1 MENSLL
7 PFFQR
12 FFLSSYGL
20 DSPFIRVLQN
30 AEQALNQF
38 SFGAKGLLTMA
49 RKILR
54 PAKKPKLLIRD
65 RDLLEQKREA
75 VAEAAFA
82 LFLKEGFH
90 RTTTRDIA
98 QQAGVSAGA
107 PFTYFK
113 DKEEI
118 LFYIVSKEQDRAGE
132 QLLSA
137 LSQQI
142 AEATRTGADP
152 EAVCKNVLATFLR
165 GVDEM
170 RRFIL
175 LAYQET
181 KSLNTDTRQ
190 ALILREK
197 RLQALIGEV
206 ILYGVEWGR
215 FAPDRIE
222 LKAHT
227 IMALAHAWAVRH
239 WAFVGEMESIEEYI
253 VFLQPLVLAMLEAN
267 AVVKAPKTER
277 RRLTMI
283 GKRVGE
289 EEFVTTK

>member
-1 MENSLL
+1 
-7 PFFQR
+7 
-12 FFLSSYGL
+12 
-20 DSPFIRVLQN
+20 
-30 AEQALNQF
+30 
-38 SFGAKGLLTMA
+38 MA

-54 PAKKPKLLIRD
+54 SVKKPNFLIRD
-65 RDLLEQKREA
+65 QDLLQQKREA

-98 QQAGVSAGA
+98 RRAGVSAGA

-113 DKEEI
+113 DKEDI

-152 EAVCKNVLATFLR
+152 EEVFKTVFAIFLR
-165 GVDEM
+165 SVDTM

-181 KSLNTDTRQ
+181 KSLNTETRR
-190 ALILREK
+190 ALIAREK
-197 RLQALIGEV
+197 RLQALIGEA
-206 ILYGVEWGR
+206 IRYGVERGR
-215 FAPDRIE
+215 FAPDHIE
-222 LKAHT
+222 IRAHN
-227 IMALAHAWAVRH
+227 IMVLGHAWATRH
-239 WAFVGEMESIEEYI
+239 WAFAGEMESIEEY
-253 VFLQPLVLAMLEAN
+253 VAFLQPLVLAMLETSA
-267 AVVKAPKTER
+267 AVETPRTER
-277 RRLTMI
+277 RQPTAL
-283 GKRVGE
+283 GGRVIEGE
-289 EEFVTTK
+289 VTAK

>member
-1 MENSLL
+1 
-7 PFFQR
+7 
-12 FFLSSYGL
+12 
-20 DSPFIRVLQN
+20 
-30 AEQALNQF
+30 
-38 SFGAKGLLTMA
+38 MA

-54 PAKKPKLLIRD
+54 PAKKPSFLIRD
-65 RDLLEQKREA
+65 RDLLQQKREA

-98 QQAGVSAGA
+98 RRAGVSAGA

-152 EAVCKNVLATFLR
+152 EEVFKNVLATFLR

-181 KSLNTDTRQ
+181 KSLTYEAQQ
-190 ALILREK
+190 ALIAREQ
-197 RLQALIGEV
+197 RLQALLSEAIR
-206 ILYGVEWGR
+206 YGAERGR
-215 FAPDRIE
+215 FTQDNIA
-222 LKAHT
+222 LKAHN
-227 IMALAHAWAVRH
+227 IMVLGHAWATRH
-239 WAFVGEMESIEEYI
+239 WAFAGVVESIEDYLA
-253 VFLQPLVLAMLEAN
+253 FLQPLVLAMLETGA
-267 AVVKAPKTER
+267 AVETPKKER
-277 RRLTMI
+277 QRPAVIAGRAT
-283 GKRVGE
+283 VGHGE
-289 EEFVTTK
+289 VTAK